1 MFILYDIINLV
12 FILFYLPIFI
22 LRRKMHAGFSM
33 RLGFLPKKLSL
44 NNPIWIHSVS
54 VGETAS
60 IKQLVLELRKNYPN
74 KKFAFSTVTSTGN
87 KIAKTIA
94 TKNDFVTYLPLD
106 LSFIV
111 HMVLN
116 KIKPSVFIIAE
127 TEFWPNMLYALTLRK
142 IPIIIVNGRISDKSF
157 KGYYKVRF
165 LLKPLLNKVSLFCT
179 QTDLDAQRL
188 LKLGVNPEIVK
199 VTGNMKFDV
208 KVNHINQNIVD
219 EYKNKLGILKTHK
232 VFVAGSTHALEEEI
246 LLQVYIKL
254 LKCYPELKLIFVP
267 RHPERSEE
275 VKKIIDNYEF
285 KTVKISNLVDKNRQ
299 IQDKEIFVLDTVGQ
313 LMNYYAIADVVFVGG
328 SLVKTGGHNILE
340 PAGLG
345 KPVIFGPHMFN
356 FKDICE
362 LFLEN
367 KAGIQVFNQEELMK
381 AVQLLLTDVQ
391 KRQDFCVAASK
402 LLEVNQGATLKNLDL
417 IKGLLK

>member
-1 MFILYDIINLV
+1 MFILYDFINLV
-12 FILFYLPIFI
+12 FILFYLPVFIF
-22 LRRKMHAGFSM
+22 RRKMHVGFAM
-33 RLGFLPKKLSL
+33 RLGFLPKDVYF

-60 IKQLVLELRKNYPN
+60 IKQLVLELRKNFPD
-74 KKFAFSTVTSTGN
+74 KKFVFSTVTATGN
-87 KIAKTIA
+87 KIAKTLA
-94 TKNDFVTYLPLD
+94 GKNDFVTYLPLD

-111 HMVLN
+111 NRVLN
-116 KIKPSVFIIAE
+116 KIKPSMFIIAE
-127 TEFWPNMLYALTLRK
+127 TEFWPNMLYALTERK
-142 IPIIIVNGRISDKSF
+142 IPIVIVNGRISDKSF

-179 QTDLDAQRL
+179 QTQLDAQRL
-188 LKLGVNPEIVK
+188 LKIGVNSEIVK

-208 KVNHINQNIVD
+208 KVSQFNQNIVN
-219 EYKNKLGILKTHK
+219 EYKNKLGILNSHK
-232 VFVAGSTHALEEEI
+232 VFVAGSTHSTEEAI
-246 LLQVYIKL
+246 LLQAYKKL
-254 LKCYPELKLIFVP
+254 LKSYPELKLIFVP
-267 RHPERSEE
+267 RHPERSDE
-275 VKKIIDNYEF
+275 VKKLVDDYGF
-285 KTVKISNLVDKNRQ
+285 KAVKISTFVNKNRKLEE
-299 IQDKEIFVLDTVGQ
+299 KEIFILDTVGQ

-367 KAGIQVFNQEELMK
+367 KAGIQIHNQEELVINIKM
-381 AVQLLLTDVQ
+381 LLKDSQ
-391 KRQDFCVAASK
+391 KRQNLCVTALK
-402 LLEVNQGATLKNLDL
+402 LLEINQGATLKNLEL
-417 IKGLLK
+417 IKTLI